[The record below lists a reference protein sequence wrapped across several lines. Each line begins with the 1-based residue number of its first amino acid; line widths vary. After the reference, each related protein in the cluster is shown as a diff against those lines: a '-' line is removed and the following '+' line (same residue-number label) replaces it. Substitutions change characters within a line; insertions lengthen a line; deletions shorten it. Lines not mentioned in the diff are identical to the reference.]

1 MAVETQLQTSDIAVR
16 PDRATMLV
24 YFGALTA
31 MFMAV
36 LDMNIVV
43 TAMPTIAGELG
54 DVDLLGWV
62 GAAYLLSSAAVA
74 PFYGKLG
81 DMYGRKTIVLVAVA
95 LFLAGSF
102 ACGLAWS
109 MPALVGARVLQ
120 GLGGG
125 GLMVSAF
132 AIIGELFEPRERAK
146 YQGYSSAAF
155 TLASVVGPIGGGYL
169 TDLLGWRSVF
179 LVNLPIALGVFAIVA
194 VAMRRKQDGKRHTV
208 DYAGGLLLAIATV
221 AVVYWADHM
230 FDGSG
235 AGWINLALP
244 VIGIVATAAFIAVER
259 RAPEPIIPL
268 RLFANRTLTL
278 VTVIALLVGVG
289 TLGMYFYFALYVQVI
304 TGVSPGAMGLL
315 LTPMPIAVSIA
326 SILAGRAV
334 ARTGR
339 YKWLPVA
346 GLALGT
352 LLMPTYLW
360 IGPHT
365 PTPLLLAG
373 FAGLGVSMGLIFQ
386 TLLTAI
392 QAAAPPQ
399 DIGAATAVLTQART
413 VGASLGLALNGAV
426 MIAGLTAASKALPAD
441 AAAAV
446 PHGLQQ
452 LVPHVA
458 NALPPALHDTV
469 LNSYVSGFAPMYL
482 MLTGVYAVA
491 LVLSLFV
498 PDVQLPKR
506 A

>member
-1 MAVETQLQTSDIAVR
+1 MAVDTQIQTSDISVR
-16 PDRATMLV
+16 PDRATMLI
-24 YFGALTA
+24 YFAALTA

-43 TAMPTIAGELG
+43 TALPTITGELG

-81 DMYGRKTIVLVAVA
+81 DMYGRKTLVLVAVA

-109 MPALVGARVLQ
+109 MPALIGARVLQ

-169 TDLLGWRSVF
+169 TDLFGWRSVF
-179 LVNLPIALGVFAIVA
+179 LINLPIALAVFAVVA
-194 VAMRRKQDGKRHTV
+194 IAMKRKSDGQRHTV
-208 DYAGGLLLAIATV
+208 DYAGGVLLAIATV
-221 AVVYWADHM
+221 AVVYWADHL

-235 AGWINLALP
+235 ASWINLALP
-244 VIGIVATAAFIAVER
+244 VIAIVAIAAFIAVER

-268 RLFANRTLTL
+268 RLFANRTVTL
-278 VTVIALLVGVG
+278 VAVISLLVGIG
-289 TLGMYFYFALYVQVI
+289 TLGMYFYFALYVQMI

-315 LTPMPIAVSIA
+315 LTPLPIALSIA
-326 SILAGRAV
+326 SILSGRTV

-339 YKWLPVA
+339 YKWMPVA
-346 GLALGT
+346 GIALGT
-352 LLMPTYLW
+352 VLMPSYLW
-360 IGPHT
+360 VGPQT
-365 PTPLLLAG
+365 PVPLLLLG
-373 FAGLGVSMGLIFQ
+373 FAVFGVSMGLVFQ

-392 QAAAPPQ
+392 QAAAPPK
-399 DIGAATAVLTQART
+399 DIGAATAVITQART

-426 MIAGLTAASKALPAD
+426 MIAGLTAANKTLPAD
-441 AAAAV
+441 AAAAI
-446 PHGLQQ
+446 PQGLQQ

-458 NALPPALHDTV
+458 NALPPALRDTV
-469 LNSYVSGFAPMYL
+469 LNSYVGGFMPMYL
-482 MLTGVYAVA
+482 MLTGIYAAA
-491 LVLSLFV
+491 LVLSLFL
-498 PDVQLPKR
+498 PNVQLPKR

>member
-1 MAVETQLQTSDIAVR
+1 MAVETQLQASDIAVR

-43 TAMPTIAGELG
+43 TGELG

-95 LFLAGSF
+95 LFLLGSF

-230 FDGSG
+230 LDGSG

-244 VIGIVATAAFIAVER
+244 VIAIVATAAFITVER

-278 VTVIALLVGVG
+278 VTVIGLLVGIG

-315 LTPMPIAVSIA
+315 LTPMPIAVSIT
-326 SILAGRAV
+326 SILAGR
-334 ARTGR
+334 RWR
-339 YKWLPVA
+339 
-346 GLALGT
+346 
-352 LLMPTYLW
+352 
-360 IGPHT
+360 
-365 PTPLLLAG
+365 
-373 FAGLGVSMGLIFQ
+373 
-386 TLLTAI
+386 
-392 QAAAPPQ
+392 AP
-399 DIGAATAVLTQART
+399 AATNGCRWLASRSARC
-413 VGASLGLALNGAV
+413 
-426 MIAGLTAASKALPAD
+426 
-441 AAAAV
+441 
-446 PHGLQQ
+446 
-452 LVPHVA
+452 
-458 NALPPALHDTV
+458 
-469 LNSYVSGFAPMYL
+469 
-482 MLTGVYAVA
+482 
-491 LVLSLFV
+491 
-498 PDVQLPKR
+498 
-506 A
+506 